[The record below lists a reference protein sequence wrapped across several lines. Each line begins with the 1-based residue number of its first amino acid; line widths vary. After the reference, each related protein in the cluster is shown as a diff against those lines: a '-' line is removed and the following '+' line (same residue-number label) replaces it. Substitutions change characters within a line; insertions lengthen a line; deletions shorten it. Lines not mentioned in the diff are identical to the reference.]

1 MSFNKQS
8 VTNDFVKEVQTELQE
23 SLVQGWKNFLGSK
36 DLKVYQD
43 FFLFLSQAGFDESY
57 YRTLIPNPAYDNAA
71 KLMGKPFLETARK
84 LGIHFDENFP
94 GEFTTSKEKLKN
106 DCEVRCFYLKA
117 YYHSRFLCLFVLA
130 FSHQHDRL
138 YFPYPPELIADIS
151 I

>member
-8 VTNDFVKEVQTELQE
+8 VTNDFVQEVQTELQE

-36 DLKVYQD
+36 DFKVYQD

-84 LGIHFDENFP
+84 LGIHFDEIFILP
-94 GEFTTSKEKLKN
+94 
-106 DCEVRCFYLKA
+106 
-117 YYHSRFLCLFVLA
+117 
-130 FSHQHDRL
+130 
-138 YFPYPPELIADIS
+138 
-151 I
+151 